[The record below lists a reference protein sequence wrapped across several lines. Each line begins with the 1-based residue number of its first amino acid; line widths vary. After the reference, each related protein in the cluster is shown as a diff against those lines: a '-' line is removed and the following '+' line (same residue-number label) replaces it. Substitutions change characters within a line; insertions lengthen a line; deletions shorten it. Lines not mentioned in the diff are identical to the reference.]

1 MENYEE
7 PPASAESV
15 PDPVGLDES
24 APSGEEMAERFRAAE
39 SAPSGE
45 EMAERFRAAESAP
58 SGEEMA
64 ERFRAAA
71 SQEEAFRDGYEQ
83 IRSQDPGPFEGDAA
97 PKDEDLSEGEDGE
110 GEKPEPKKRVIPHWV
125 PRDPKGPPPPPKKEI
140 VPWE

>member
-15 PDPVGLDES
+15 PDPVGLD
-24 APSGEEMAERFRAAE
+24 E

>member
-45 EMAERFRAAESAP
+45 EMAERV
-58 SGEEMA
+58 
-64 ERFRAAA
+64 RAAA